1 MANADFSRIKEAIN
15 VLINIKNLFRETL
28 PTFVMD
34 EINIQKIK
42 SDLIKLNKI
51 ILELNEKFGINFLIS
66 QNEILNFEEIFKE
79 FFLIVNSSKNRK
91 KLIDLGLNS
100 TQILATGGPITISD
114 IKTLNPNISEHDLN
128 SFKNKIQKFWKILNT
143 RLQQGKFKKV
153 FLILEEENVADNILS
168 KMKKEF
174 EKKVSITV
182 QILTIASFDQLSPEL
197 LSSLIK

>member
-51 ILELNEKFGINFLIS
+51 ILELNEKFGIDFLIS

-79 FFLIVNSSKNRK
+79 IFLIVNSSKNRK

-100 TQILATGGPITISD
+100 TQILATGGSITISD